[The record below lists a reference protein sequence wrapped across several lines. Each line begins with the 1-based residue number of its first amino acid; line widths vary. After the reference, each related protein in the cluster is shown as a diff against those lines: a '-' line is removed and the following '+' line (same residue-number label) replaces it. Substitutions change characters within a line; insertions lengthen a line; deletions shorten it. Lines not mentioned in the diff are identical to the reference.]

1 MYIIEKCVITHLI
14 TYLCNSSQ
22 YIQRQT
28 LYELKIQSFGVLSRE
43 TERELRKQSFY
54 TFLGATIACNSVK
67 CNGKALRHKY

>member
-54 TFLGATIACNSVK
+54 TPTVYNISGNSRIA
-67 CNGKALRHKY
+67 